1 MKRVLKKTI
10 TIPWAPRQD
19 TAIGSNAPSTLMFEN
34 ETSDLLI
41 LWILHADECKQRQL
55 AWGDRTRWTDS
66 RNTRVTDFHFGVHCT
81 ARAQENDWLVFF
93 YIDWVIK
100 YINKA
105 QNSLCILENQKKNR
119 KVQPSKII
127 NLAAHACLDLRLIGA
142 YLPLLASCASW
153 SVFVWTY

>member
-1 MKRVLKKTI
+1 MGTQARHGHWKQRAQYFNVWKRNFGGLVRLFCNLSFLAHFFLVGTVFFSHHKSIKTVFQFVFSAKR
-10 TIPWAPRQD
+10 TRPD
-19 TAIGSNAPSTLMFEN
+19 S
-34 ETSDLLI
+34 LI

-105 QNSLCILENQKKNR
+105 QNSQCILENQEKNR
-119 KVQPSKII
+119 KV
-127 NLAAHACLDLRLIGA
+127 
-142 YLPLLASCASW
+142 
-153 SVFVWTY
+153 